1 MLNLDDPKS
10 QIIFKAS
17 SYIDKIKRLCATYP
31 LQDFDKRQETFLQG
45 QIICEEFAAFCRIN
59 FDNADAMISVINSVN
74 KEMERLQNIN
84 IVTEPG
90 RCKLCNGTLSSYKS
104 SVKEFGITY
113 NCDTCST
120 LIYKLTNDLEMYSG
134 AWMI

>member
-10 QIIFKAS
+10 EIIFKAS
-17 SYIDKIKRLCATYP
+17 SYIDKIKRLCTTYP
-31 LQDFDKRQETFLQG
+31 LQDFDKRQETFLEG
-45 QIICEEFAAFCRIN
+45 QIICEEFAAFCRIKY
-59 FDNADAMISVINSVN
+59 DDADTMIGVIDSIKV
-74 KEMERLQNIN
+74 EMESLQNIN
-84 IVTEPG
+84 IETEPG

-104 SVKEFGITY
+104 SLKEFGMIY

-120 LIYKLTNDLEMYSG
+120 LIYKLANDLEMYSG